1 MISNLYYLFLRWP
14 VFIRMLILALAVIC
28 SFGFIIHLIEPHR
41 FPTVFIGIYWSVITA
56 ATVGYGDLYPITNAG
71 KLVSIFLVLTG
82 VGVLS
87 SYFVSL
93 SAAAVS
99 SQNAYMEG
107 KEMFKGRNHCII
119 VGWNERAST
128 VIEHLIKNDASKPIV
143 LIDHSLDQNPY
154 PKREVIF
161 IKGKPHNDETLK
173 RASLLSAEC
182 VLITADQNSDE
193 LHADMNS
200 IMILLTVKGIHPQV
214 FCAVEILKEENV
226 SNARR
231 AGADE
236 VIQTNMQTSSIM
248 FNSLVSH
255 GISDSILSILTHSN
269 GNHLQYTQATELWIG
284 KTFKEVGLALQEERK
299 LLIGLRRAEET
310 IINPSP
316 LSPFLPGDEL
326 LIISGDSIL

>member
-1 MISNLYYLFLRWP
+1 
-14 VFIRMLILALAVIC
+14 MLILALALIC
-28 SFGFIIHLIEPHR
+28 SFGLAIHLIEPRR
-41 FPTVFIGIYWSVITA
+41 FPTFFTGIYWSVITA
-56 ATVGYGDLYPITNAG
+56 ATVGYGDLYPVTNAG

-93 SAAAVS
+93 SAATVS

-107 KEMFKGRNHCII
+107 KEMFNGRDHHI
-119 VGWNERAST
+119 VIGWNERAKT
-128 VIEHLIKNDASKPIV
+128 VIQHLIKLDGRKPIV
-143 LIDHSLDQNPY
+143 LIDDSLDQNPY

-161 IKGKPHNDETLK
+161 IKGKPHHDETLK
-173 RASLLSAEC
+173 KASLQKAEC

-200 IMILLTVKGIHPQV
+200 IMILLAVKGIHPQV
-214 FCAVEILKEENV
+214 FCATEILKEENV

-255 GISDSILSILTHSN
+255 GISDSILSMLSHSK
-269 GNHLQYTQATELWIG
+269 GNHLQYTQAEDSWIG
-284 KTFKEVGLALQEERK
+284 KTFKEVGLTLQEERK
-299 LLIGLRRAEET
+299 LLIGLRRGDET

-316 LSPFLPGDEL
+316 LAPFAPGDEL
-326 LIISGDSIL
+326 LLISADSV